1 MNKIIQPFVVI
12 FMLIILLTLI
22 GSVYTVDQTEQVIIT
37 MFGKP
42 VGDPIKEPGLHFK
55 IPFLHTVISFDKRLM
70 EWDGDPNRIPT
81 KDKKY
86 IWIDITARW
95 RIQDPLK
102 YYQTV
107 HDEYQA
113 QSRLD
118 DVLDNAPR
126 NVIASHNLIEVVRS
140 SNRIL
145 SLEMSAEE
153 EMMGR
158 KYDAINDNTGR
169 DYIRQKMLK
178 RAKREVQEYGIELI
192 DIRIKR
198 INYEAKVRGKVFE
211 RMISE
216 RKRAAELLRAQGLGE
231 RAEIEG
237 KKQKALARINSD
249 AYRKAQ
255 GIRGKAD
262 AEAVNIYAAAY
273 SKDPDF
279 YSFLNTLESYRATFD
294 DKTMVLLSTDSD
306 YFKYMKQVNTE

>member
-1 MNKIIQPFVVI
+1 MKKTLNPI
-12 FMLIILLTLI
+12 FMVVLLVIVAFLF
-22 GSVYTVDQTEQVIIT
+22 SSFYTIDETEQAIIT

-42 VGDPIKEPGLHFK
+42 IGQAITEPGLYMK
-55 IPFLHTVISFDKRLM
+55 MPFLHTVVSFDKRLL

-86 IWIDITARW
+86 IWIDTTARW
-95 RIQDPLK
+95 RIKDPLK

-126 NVIASHNLIEVVRS
+126 NVIASYNLLEVVRS

-145 SLEMSAEE
+145 DLEVSAEE
-153 EMMGR
+153 KMMGR
-158 KYDAINDNTGR
+158 EYDRIPENTGR
-169 DYIRQKMLK
+169 DVIRDEILERSKT
-178 RAKREVQEYGIELI
+178 AVEDYGIELV

-198 INYEAKVRGKVFE
+198 INYEPKVRGKVFE

-216 RKRAAELLRAQGLGE
+216 RKRAAELLRAEGQGE

-237 KKQKALARINSD
+237 KKQRELERIQSE
-249 AYRKAQ
+249 AYKKAQ

-262 AEAVNIYAAAY
+262 AEAVKVYAAAY

-279 YSFLNTLESYRATFD
+279 YSFLRTLKSYHETFD
-294 DKTMVLLSTDSD
+294 KNTMVLLSTDSE
-306 YFKYMKQVNTE
+306 YFKFMKQMNAE